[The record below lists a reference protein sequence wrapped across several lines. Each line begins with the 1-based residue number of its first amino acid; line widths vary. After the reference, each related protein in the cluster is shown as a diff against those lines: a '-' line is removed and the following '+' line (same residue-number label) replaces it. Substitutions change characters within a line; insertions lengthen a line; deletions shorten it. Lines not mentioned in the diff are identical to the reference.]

1 MKKSKTHALVSMF
14 ILAGLI
20 TLAGCVSSGGPT
32 DSSSSRKANAYA
44 DQQMYQP
51 IEYANSHV
59 QGPVLVVLPGNIK
72 SNNANFSQ
80 KVTSNNIADYGELE
94 LGQANFRVLERSEL
108 GPMLD
113 EITLAANMGD
123 AASLARFKKG
133 KFKTT
138 KWFVKFD
145 ILKAEKVAEAQQGFD
160 GNAIGSIFG
169 SLVGGTGGAVGNTA
183 VSSVKT
189 SEAAGVWI
197 VGLRYKVLD
206 ATTSEQV
213 TTGYFEDKMEL
224 GKKGTSI
231 LGVSQSQAGGI
242 TLDSMVQR
250 LVQKAVSDLD
260 RKK

>member
-1 MKKSKTHALVSMF
+1 MKGIKLLIGLLMVGMF
-14 ILAGLI
+14 VV
-20 TLAGCVSSGGPT
+20 TGCMEHGMGGG
-32 DSSSSRKANAYA
+32 SASQRANAMA

-51 IEYANSHV
+51 IEYANAQV

-72 SNNANFSQ
+72 SNNATFAQ
-80 KVTSNNIADYGELE
+80 KVTVNNIADYGEME
-94 LGQANFRVLERSEL
+94 LGQANFRVLERSLL
-108 GPMLD
+108 GPLLD
-113 EITLAANMGD
+113 EVTLAANMGD
-123 AASLARFKKG
+123 AASLQKFKKG

-145 ILKAEKVAEAQQGFD
+145 ILKAEQVAEVNQGFD

-169 SLVGGTGGAVGNTA
+169 SLVGGTSGAVGNTA
-183 VSSVKT
+183 ISSVKT
-189 SEAAGVWI
+189 GESAGVWI
-197 VGLRYKVLD
+197 VGLRYKVID
-206 ATTSEQV
+206 ASTSEQV

-231 LGVSQSQAGGI
+231 LGVSGSQSGGI

-250 LVQKAVSDLD
+250 LVQKAVADLD

>member
-1 MKKSKTHALVSMF
+1 MKGIKLVIGFVMVGALVLS
-14 ILAGLI
+14 
-20 TLAGCVSSGGPT
+20 GCVSGGGPG
-32 DSSSSRKANAYA
+32 SGSASQKANAMA

-51 IEYANSHV
+51 ISYANSHIK
-59 QGPVLVVLPGNIK
+59 GPVLVVLPGQIK
-72 SNNANFSQ
+72 SNNATFTQ
-80 KVTSNNIADYGELE
+80 KITPNNIADYGELE
-94 LGQANFRVLERSEL
+94 LGQANFRVLERADL

-113 EITLAANMGD
+113 EISLAANMGD
-123 AASLARFKKG
+123 AASLAKFKKG

-145 ILKAEKVAEAQQGFD
+145 ILKAEQVAQVNQGFD

-169 SLVGGTGGAVGNTA
+169 AIVGGTGGAVGNTA

-189 SEAAGVWI
+189 GESAGIWI
-197 VGLRYKVLD
+197 IGLKYKVID
-206 ATTSEQV
+206 ASTSEQV
-213 TTGYFEDKMEL
+213 STGYFEDKMEL

-231 LGVSQSQAGGI
+231 LGVSGSQSGGI

-250 LVQKAVSDLD
+250 LVQQAVADID